1 LAERVGISVGFLNRC
16 LQQLVKNGHVRVAD
30 CGVRPFAYRV
40 TAAGKHHHDHLMY
53 EHYRSVLGGLLGL
66 ERRVEERLCGLQ
78 KKGVQRVVFYGAGEV
93 MSIAHKCALLIGLN
107 VMAVVD
113 DDIVKHGQV
122 KDGLPIHAPTSLDS
136 LRPDAIVIT
145 TLRHAPEIR
154 RRFPR
159 SGQRSPI
166 IWHL

>member
-1 LAERVGISVGFLNRC
+1 
-16 LQQLVKNGHVRVAD
+16 
-30 CGVRPFAYRV
+30 
-40 TAAGKHHHDHLMY
+40 MY

-93 MSIAHKCALLIGLN
+93 MTIAQKRALLIGLN

-113 DDIVKHGQV
+113 DDVLKQGQI
-122 KDGLPIHAPTSLDS
+122 KEGLQIHAPTSLDS
-136 LRPDAIVIT
+136 LRPDAVVIT
-145 TLRHAPEIR
+145 TLRHAPAIR

-159 SGQRSPI
+159 SGRGSPI